1 MPFERFLQWAGVGQ
15 LVLAAASTT
24 FPFILGSRTELAK
37 LRPLFQRLYWIYAG
51 YILGCNVSFG
61 LLSSLRP
68 RWLLDASPLAGA
80 VTGCIALYWG
90 ARLALQLV
98 GFDRNDMPVGPR
110 YRLAEAALTLL
121 FAYLTTVYVSAFLA
135 NVRG

>member
-1 MPFERFLQWAGVGQ
+1 MLIRLAGIGQ

-24 FPFILGSRTELAK
+24 FPWILGSQQELAK
-37 LRPLFQRLYWIYAG
+37 LRPLFRRLYWIYAA
-51 YILGCNVSFG
+51 YILCINTSFG

-68 RWLLDASPLAGA
+68 GWLLDATPLAGA
-80 VTGCIALYWG
+80 VTGFIALYWG
-90 ARLALQLV
+90 ARLTLQLL
-98 GFDRNDMPVGPR
+98 GFDRDDMPIGAR

-121 FAYLTTVYVSAFLA
+121 FAYLTTVYVSAFVA

>member
-1 MPFERFLQWAGVGQ
+1 MPFPLLVRLAGIGQ

-24 FPFILGSRTELAK
+24 FPRILGSQEELAK
-37 LRPLFQRLYWIYAG
+37 LRPLFRRLYCIYAA
-51 YILGCNVSFG
+51 YILCINTSFG

-68 RWLLDASPLAGA
+68 GWLLDASPLAGA
-80 VTGCIALYWG
+80 VTGFIAAYWG
-90 ARLALQLV
+90 ARLSLQFF
-98 GFDRNDMPVGPR
+98 GFDRQDMPVGPR

-121 FAYLTTVYVSAFLA
+121 FVYLTSVYASAFAA

>member
-1 MPFERFLQWAGVGQ
+1 MPFERAVQLAGIGQ

-24 FPFILGSRTELAK
+24 FPFILGSQAELAK
-37 LRPLFQRLYWIYAG
+37 LRPLFRRLYWIYAA
-51 YILGCNVSFG
+51 YILGCNTSFG
-61 LLSSLRP
+61 LLSTLRP
-68 RWLLDASPLAGA
+68 QWLLDASPLAGA
-80 VTGCIALYWG
+80 VTGFISMYWG
-90 ARLALQLV
+90 ARLLLQFL

-121 FAYLTTVYVSAFLA
+121 FVYLTTVYVGAFVA